1 MRADRC
7 NPGTS
12 DCRGQHMVR
21 LTRPLLCKPQRW
33 RGASSMS
40 ARQPGPDTP
49 AVHPRETTALFGHH
63 SAEQTLLNAY
73 RSGQIP
79 HAWLLGGPAGVGKAT
94 LAYRMARFVLAHS
107 NPLGSDVQRAETLW
121 VDPSNAVTSQVAAGA
136 HGGLLTLE
144 RTLNDKGVLR
154 TVITVD
160 ETRETISFF
169 GSTAAVEGWRVC
181 IVDTVDELNPDAANA
196 LLKVLE
202 EPPHQS
208 LFLLVSHAPA
218 RVLPTIQSRCRK
230 LPLRPLAVGDVMRA
244 AAQTANITI
253 DDPALA
259 EAAEAAEGSV
269 ARALTLLGGDALK
282 LHLRTAALLATLPRV
297 DPRELH
303 ALGDALGGSDRVAL
317 ASFIDSVDR
326 WVSERLRA
334 DDANA
339 NANLARLARLAEVW
353 EKINRA
359 ARDTAEYNLE
369 RKTLVFSVFGLLAK
383 ATR

>member
-1 MRADRC
+1 
-7 NPGTS
+7 
-12 DCRGQHMVR
+12 
-21 LTRPLLCKPQRW
+21 
-33 RGASSMS
+33 MS
-40 ARQPGPDTP
+40 ARKVEQEIAAP
-49 AVHPRETTALFGHH
+49 HPRETTDLFGHRD
-63 SAEQTLLNAY
+63 AELALLNAY
-73 RSGQIP
+73 CSGRIP
-79 HAWLLGGPAGVGKAT
+79 HAWLIGGAQGIGKAT
-94 LAYRMARFVLAHS
+94 LAYRMARFVLAHR
-107 NPLGSDVQRAETLW
+107 NPLDAEVQRAETLQ
-121 VDPSNAVTSQVAAGA
+121 VESSEPVARHVAAGA

-144 RTLNDKGVLR
+144 RTLNDKGVMR
-154 TVITVD
+154 TFITVD

-181 IVDTVDELNPDAANA
+181 IVDTVDELNSSAANA
-196 LLKVLE
+196 LLKILE
-202 EPPHQS
+202 EPPQQS

-230 LPLRPLAVGDVMRA
+230 LALRPLAVDDVIA
-244 AAQTANITI
+244 AAARTTQNSI

-259 EAAEAAEGSV
+259 EAAETAEGSV

-282 LHLRTAALLATLPRV
+282 LHQKTAALLATLPRV

-317 ASFIDSVDR
+317 AAFIDSVDR

-334 DDANA
+334 DDVNA
-339 NANLARLARLAEVW
+339 NANLPRLARLAEVW

-369 RKTLVFSVFGLLAK
+369 RKPLVFSVFGLLAE

>member
-1 MRADRC
+1 
-7 NPGTS
+7 
-12 DCRGQHMVR
+12 
-21 LTRPLLCKPQRW
+21 
-33 RGASSMS
+33 MS
-40 ARQPGPDTP
+40 ARQVEPQITV
-49 AVHPRETTALFGHH
+49 AHPRETTALAGHRD
-63 SAEQTLLNAY
+63 AETALLNAY
-73 RSGQIP
+73 RSGRIP
-79 HAWLLGGPAGVGKAT
+79 HAWLIGGAQGIGKAT
-94 LAYRMARFVLAHS
+94 LAYRMARFVLAHRD
-107 NPLGSDVQRAETLW
+107 PLASDVQNAETLW
-121 VDPSNAVTSQVAAGA
+121 VDASDPVARHVAAGA

-144 RTLNDKGVLR
+144 RSLNDKGVMR

-181 IVDTVDELNPDAANA
+181 IVDTVDELNPSAANA
-196 LLKVLE
+196 LLKILE
-202 EPPHQS
+202 EPPQQS

-218 RVLPTIQSRCRK
+218 RLLPTIQSRCRK
-230 LPLRPLAVGDVMRA
+230 LALRPLAASDVIRA
-244 AAQTANITI
+244 AAEAANIAI

-259 EAAEAAEGSV
+259 DAAEAAEGSV

-282 LHLRTAALLATLPRV
+282 LQQRTATLLATLPRV

-317 ASFIDSVDR
+317 GAFIDSVDR
-326 WVSERLRA
+326 WVSQRLRA
-334 DDANA
+334 DDIDA
-339 NANLARLARLAEVW
+339 NANLPRLARLAEVW

-369 RKTLVFSVFGLLAK
+369 RKPLVFSVFGLLSE

>member
-1 MRADRC
+1 
-7 NPGTS
+7 
-12 DCRGQHMVR
+12 
-21 LTRPLLCKPQRW
+21 
-33 RGASSMS
+33 MS
-40 ARQPGPDTP
+40 ARQIEPQFA
-49 AVHPRETTALFGHH
+49 AVHPRETAVLFGHRE
-63 SAEQTLLNAY
+63 AELALLNAY
-73 RSGQIP
+73 RGGRIP
-79 HAWLLGGPAGVGKAT
+79 HAWLIGGAQGIGKAT
-94 LAYRMARFVLAHS
+94 LAYRMARFVLAHRDAQS
-107 NPLGSDVQRAETLW
+107 TDVQRAETLW
-121 VDPSNAVTSQVAAGA
+121 VDPSDPVARHVAAGA

-144 RTLNDKGVLR
+144 RSLNDKGVMR

-181 IVDTVDELNPDAANA
+181 IVDTVDELNPNAANA

-202 EPPHQS
+202 EPPRQS

-218 RVLPTIQSRCRK
+218 RVLPTIRSRCRR
-230 LPLRPLAVGDVMRA
+230 LALRPLATADVIRA
-244 AAQTANITI
+244 AAQAAKLGV
-253 DDPALA
+253 DDPALG
-259 EAAEAAEGSV
+259 EAAEAADGSV
-269 ARALTLLGGDALK
+269 ARALTLLGGDAIK
-282 LHLRTAALLATLPRV
+282 LHQRTAALLATLPQV

-317 ASFIDSVDR
+317 AAFIDSIDR

-339 NANLARLARLAEVW
+339 NANLPRLARLAEVW

-369 RKTLVFSVFGLLAK
+369 RKPLVFSVFGLLAE